1 MEDRDIS
8 ILSQVAFKEAGEC
21 ARQMNLD
28 LTTPE
33 GQTVFELLNSYLT
46 ESLFVSVKAQQGA
59 EAQAGQL
66 IKANFP
72 GTQTVQQ
79 HPSIQPQQQQTWGA
93 TPTPAQ
99 LPYVQQGGFGQ
110 PVGPHNYQLTVKGAG
125 PHGPIPEDVYRW
137 AAENNVHEVWDNRD
151 QPPGSRRPLFK
162 STQGGRDAPTY
173 WGPRG

>member
-8 ILSQVAFKEAGEC
+8 ILTQVAFKEASAQASGL
-21 ARQMNLD
+21 NLD
-28 LTTPE
+28 LTTPD
-33 GQTVFELLNSYLT
+33 GQTTFELIFNYLV

-72 GTQTVQQ
+72 GTHVVQQ
-79 HPSIQPQQQQTWGA
+79 HPSAQPQQQGWGA

-99 LPYVQQGGFGQ
+99 LPYQQQ
-110 PVGPHNYQLTVKGAG
+110 AVGPHNYQLTVKGNQF
-125 PHGPIPEDVYRW
+125 GPIPDQVYQW
-137 AAENNVHEVWDNRD
+137 AAENGVHEIYDNRD

-162 STQGGRDAPTY
+162 STAGGRDAPAY
-173 WGPRG
+173 WATNR